1 MNTARL
7 PGALLAAT
15 RTAARC
21 SNQPEGRQHHARLTN
36 IFLAATRREARLNQ
50 PRAGGGARRRNGLN
64 VMRLVLGIG
73 FLAVLVMVPPAT
85 VRAAPAAGDPFYQ
98 GLKARGLRTLM
109 EAYLKKQGDAVTAQP
124 GVGPQPTESN
134 KLALARLQVENTRL
148 AKNMAARDTAFQN
161 ARKLYEGAIADSEK
175 ALAAIPADQIEN
187 VNQARRVLMNVRLE
201 LANMIFQQWLRD
213 DLEFLEVTDRRG
225 GNRQRATEL
234 LRVANEQ
241 YTVTI
246 RDTEVWLSTLDQLPE
261 EQRRTY
267 VNTGQ
272 TRKVRG
278 VQRDAKFANAWVTYY
293 YGWILPKDYK
303 PPKRKRTRDEILND
317 AITAFQAYVDM
328 PDRVS
333 AKWNAHMVSG
343 MAYRELGKYKEALQ
357 TFAMANPPP
366 TDPDA
371 SDRVK
376 KQEAWKDQVRIRVA
390 YERAVTLM
398 RKGDHAAAR
407 KAIDT
412 ASTKYKDKLGTS
424 LYGLA
429 MPLVT
434 AESYVLEGDAGNK
447 QGLKDKGMAL
457 FKEVHKRDNPWP
469 VLVQWILTELLGETP
484 DVDRAPFQL
493 WIDANDALA
502 EAQESENTDVMK
514 RAAGLFKTYA
524 DKVGPKDANYP
535 AALYS
540 RAYCLWT
547 VDQKAE
553 AAVLFRQVAD
563 DAPDYKYAAAAA
575 GYAVKVAG
583 DVYEGE
589 QTEPHRLAYEKAL
602 RWFIA
607 KWGEA
612 DPDQQYFLALIL
624 FRGKDFTNAADA
636 FMRVPEAA
644 DHYVDSKYWVP
655 LCRLEHFRE
664 KILPSRDPQLTL
676 SGARVVA
683 KALLAYADYAFSVQ
697 DSDIPDERK
706 KQLLDWAEGAYVN
719 AADVYLYQEVNLAA
733 DALPVLEAI
742 EKKFDLTAE
751 TLGNVLQLRIDA
763 LTKLGRLDEARSVLA
778 RFLEVAPPQKVGPV
792 LRGLFAAMTDRVRD
806 LIKRQQK
813 KLAGIQVEQAKGL
826 GDQYLEWLEKSDVAD
841 KAVQIEDS
849 QYDLAE
855 LYLAVENYGGA
866 VQIYRDIGGLNPH
879 IKPADAKDDWV
890 MSEDCVYGQARAF
903 QGMAETGTDPKP
915 NFEAALDRWR
925 ALRQAE
931 NIEDNDWWERT
942 YNLLYCKHKLDQN
955 KEVRQTIQAIEIMR
969 GTPKDPV
976 LQKKWRE
983 LKAAVTGTG
992 D

>member
-1 MNTARL
+1 
-7 PGALLAAT
+7 
-15 RTAARC
+15 
-21 SNQPEGRQHHARLTN
+21 
-36 IFLAATRREARLNQ
+36 
-50 PRAGGGARRRNGLN
+50 
-64 VMRLVLGIG
+64 MRLVLGIG
-73 FLAVLVMVPPAT
+73 LLAVLVMVPPAT
-85 VRAAPAAGDPFYQ
+85 ARAAPAATDPFYK
-98 GLKARGLRTLM
+98 GLEARGLRTLM
-109 EAYLKKQGDAVTAQP
+109 EAYLKQQGDAVTTQP
-124 GVGPQPTESN
+124 GVGPQPAESN
-134 KLALARLQVENTRL
+134 KLALARLQVENARL
-148 AKNMAARDTAFQN
+148 AKNMAAPRDTAFQN

-175 ALAAIPADQIEN
+175 ALAAVPADQIEN
-187 VNQARRVLMNVRLE
+187 VNQARRELMNVRLE

-225 GNRQRATEL
+225 GNRQRAIEL

-241 YTVTI
+241 YTATI

-261 EQRRTY
+261 DLRRRY
-267 VNTGQ
+267 VNTGKA
-272 TRKVRG
+272 RKARG
-278 VQRDAKFANAWVTYY
+278 VQREAKFANAWVTYY

-303 PPKRKRTRDEILND
+303 PPKGKRTRNQILGD

-333 AKWNAHMVSG
+333 AKWYAHMVSG
-343 MAYRELGKYKEALQ
+343 MAYRELGKYAEALQ
-357 TFAMANPPP
+357 TFAMANPPL

-376 KQEAWKDQVRIRVA
+376 EREAWKDQVRIRVA
-390 YERAVTLM
+390 YERAITLM

-407 KAIDT
+407 KAIDG
-412 ASTKYKDKLGTS
+412 ASTKYKDKLGAS

-434 AESYVLEGDAGNK
+434 AESYVLEGDADNK

-469 VLVQWILTELLGETP
+469 VLVQWIMTELFGETP
-484 DVDRAPFQL
+484 DAERAPFQL
-493 WIDANDALA
+493 WIEANDALA
-502 EAQESENTDVMK
+502 EAQELAEAQKPEGADVMK
-514 RAAGLFKTYA
+514 RAADLFKTYA
-524 DKVGPKDANYP
+524 DKVGPEDANYP

-547 VDQKAE
+547 LGQKAE

-563 DAPDYKYAAAAA
+563 DAPDYKYASAAA

-589 QTEPHRLAYEKAL
+589 QTEPNRRAYERAL
-602 RWFIA
+602 RWFIS

-636 FMRVPEAA
+636 FTRVPEAA
-644 DHYVDSKYWVP
+644 EHYVDSKYWVP
-655 LCRLEHFRE
+655 LSRLEHFRE
-664 KILPSRDPQLTL
+664 RILPSRDPQLTL
-676 SGARVVA
+676 TGARVVA

-697 DSDIPDERK
+697 DSDIPDETK

-733 DALPVLEAI
+733 DALPVLDAI
-742 EKKFDLTAE
+742 ESKFKLSE
-751 TLGNVLQLRIDA
+751 GTLGNVLKLRIDA
-763 LTKLGRLDEARSVLA
+763 LQKLGRLDEARKVLD
-778 RFLEVAPPQKVGPV
+778 RFLTVAEPEKVGPV
-792 LRGLFAAMTDRVRD
+792 LRGVFAASTAEVRS

-813 KLAGIQVEQAKGL
+813 KLASVKVEQAKTL
-826 GDQYLEWLEKSDVAD
+826 GDQYLAWLEKSDVAD

-855 LYLAVENYGGA
+855 LYLAVGNYSGA
-866 VQIYRDIGGLNPH
+866 VQIYRDIGGLTPH
-879 IKPADAKDDWV
+879 LEPAEAKGDWV

-903 QGMAETGTDPKP
+903 QGMAETGTDPKA
-915 NFEAALDRWR
+915 NYEAALDRWR

-942 YNLLYCKHKLDQN
+942 YNLLYCKYKLDQN
-955 KEVRQTIQAIEIMR
+955 KEVRQTIRAIEIMR
-969 GTPKDPV
+969 GTPKDPL
-976 LQKKWRE
+976 LQQKWRE
-983 LKAAVTGTG
+983 LKGAIAGTG